1 VVCARLARF
10 RGRRR
15 HLLADD
21 FQALNGPK
29 KAVSPDFQRTVNGA
43 RAGAGPSRD
52 HLCIRSNKN
61 MFTKILYNGLPIPLL
76 LAAAAVTQFLA
87 VSVFA

>member
-1 VVCARLARF
+1 
-10 RGRRR
+10 
-15 HLLADD
+15 LLHKE
-21 FQALNGPK
+21 Q
-29 KAVSPDFQRTVNGA
+29 Q
-43 RAGAGPSRD
+43 
-52 HLCIRSNKN
+52 N

>member
-1 VVCARLARF
+1 
-10 RGRRR
+10 
-15 HLLADD
+15 
-21 FQALNGPK
+21 
-29 KAVSPDFQRTVNGA
+29 VNGA
-43 RAGAGPSRD
+43 RAGAGASRD